1 MFFFLLVVSFD
12 VFYFLFCSVFS
23 LTSFH
28 SLLLTK
34 ILWRT
39 IQAKRQCIYCLLD
52 LLQYLGLWLVNCHAC
67 YKNIYH
73 LKTIINNAIQVVNR
87 YWLQTGRHQPNQFTY
102 ILLRI
107 NDDEEN
113 TCTTWNY
120 GAGFLRMWVR
130 GKGVIIGRFFLSSLD
145 LGMFVILKP
154 IFAGSIWGGEI
165 HWAKTRRAKCCGE
178 CALKGNFMKSL
189 NFMQSWRT
197 APCNLWKALSWPS
210 QTKRFF
216 QTFHKAAFKMQS

>member
-1 MFFFLLVVSFD
+1 MRYERGSVENHEGDHEYVQWNAFNSQNLSKSVV
-12 VFYFLFCSVFS
+12 
-23 LTSFH
+23 
-28 SLLLTK
+28 
-34 ILWRT
+34 
-39 IQAKRQCIYCLLD
+39 
-52 LLQYLGLWLVNCHAC
+52 N
-67 YKNIYH
+67 YH

-130 GKGVIIGRFFLSSLD
+130 GKGVIIGGFFLSSLD

-165 HWAKTRRAKCCGE
+165 HWAKAWRAKCCGE

-189 NFMQSWRT
+189 NFV
-197 APCNLWKALSWPS
+197 
-210 QTKRFF
+210 
-216 QTFHKAAFKMQS
+216 

>member
-1 MFFFLLVVSFD
+1 MFLAQFKKRFTSSTGLKACF
-12 VFYFLFCSVFS
+12 VFS
-23 LTSFH
+23 SSCFIWCVLFSILLCVFFDLFSF
-28 SLLLTK
+28 SFVNKNTVK
-34 ILWRT
+34 NYS
-39 IQAKRQCIYCLLD
+39 QAKRQCIYCLLD

-130 GKGVIIGRFFLSSLD
+130 GKGVIIGGFFLSSLD

-154 IFAGSIWGGEI
+154 IFAGSIWGGKI
-165 HWAKTRRAKCCGE
+165 HWAKAWRAKCCGE

-189 NFMQSWRT
+189 NFHVKLKDS
-197 APCNLWKALSWPS
+197 AL
-210 QTKRFF
+210 
-216 QTFHKAAFKMQS
+216 

>member
-1 MFFFLLVVSFD
+1 MFFLLVVSFD

-34 ILWRT
+34 ILWRA

-67 YKNIYH
+67 YKNTHH

-107 NDDEEN
+107 DDDEEN
-113 TCTTWNY
+113 IHVHNMKLWCWIFKDV
-120 GAGFLRMWVR
+120 GQR
-130 GKGVIIGRFFLSSLD
+130 KGVII
-145 LGMFVILKP
+145 
-154 IFAGSIWGGEI
+154 
-165 HWAKTRRAKCCGE
+165 
-178 CALKGNFMKSL
+178 
-189 NFMQSWRT
+189 
-197 APCNLWKALSWPS
+197 
-210 QTKRFF
+210 KRFF
-216 QTFHKAAFKMQS
+216 SFIIRSGDVCDFEANLRRKHLRWRNPLSKNAKSKVLRGVSSQR

>member
-1 MFFFLLVVSFD
+1 MW
-12 VFYFLFCSVFS
+12 
-23 LTSFH
+23 
-28 SLLLTK
+28 K
-34 ILWRT
+34 A
-39 IQAKRQCIYCLLD
+39 IQAKRQCIYCWLD

-113 TCTTWNY
+113 IHVHNMKLWCWIFKDV
-120 GAGFLRMWVR
+120 GQR
-130 GKGVIIGRFFLSSLD
+130 KGGDHWRFFLSSLD

-154 IFAGSIWGGEI
+154 IFAGSFWGGEI
-165 HWAKTRRAKCCGE
+165 HWAKAWRAKCCGE
-178 CALKGNFMKSL
+178 CALKGNFMKS
-189 NFMQSWRT
+189 
-197 APCNLWKALSWPS
+197 
-210 QTKRFF
+210 
-216 QTFHKAAFKMQS
+216 

>member
-1 MFFFLLVVSFD
+1 MFFLLVVSFD

-34 ILWRT
+34 ILWRA

-67 YKNIYH
+67 YKNTHH

-87 YWLQTGRHQPNQFTY
+87 YWLQTGRHQPNQCTFSCALMTTKKTF
-102 ILLRI
+102 
-107 NDDEEN
+107 

-130 GKGVIIGRFFLSSLD
+130 GKGWSSNVFFLSSLD

-178 CALKGNFMKSL
+178 CPLKGNIFKFYVKLKDS
-189 NFMQSWRT
+189 
-197 APCNLWKALSWPS
+197 AL
-210 QTKRFF
+210 
-216 QTFHKAAFKMQS
+216 

>member
-1 MFFFLLVVSFD
+1 MW
-12 VFYFLFCSVFS
+12 
-23 LTSFH
+23 
-28 SLLLTK
+28 K
-34 ILWRT
+34 A

-113 TCTTWNY
+113 IHVHNMKLWCWIFKDV
-120 GAGFLRMWVR
+120 GQR
-130 GKGVIIGRFFLSSLD
+130 KGGDHWRFFLSSLD

-154 IFAGSIWGGEI
+154 IFAGSFWGGEI
-165 HWAKTRRAKCCGE
+165 HWAKAWRAKCCGE
-178 CALKGNFMKSL
+178 CALKGNFMKS
-189 NFMQSWRT
+189 
-197 APCNLWKALSWPS
+197 
-210 QTKRFF
+210 
-216 QTFHKAAFKMQS
+216 